1 MLIKS
6 AEFIL
11 SVAGPKQYP
20 TDKLPEIALVGRSNV
35 GKSSLI
41 NCLINRKGLAKTSST
56 PGKTRLL
63 NFYLINKEFY
73 FVDLPGY
80 GYAKVKAN
88 IKESW
93 GRLIEDYLAKRE
105 NLAGVLQLVDI
116 RHKPTKDDIMMQEW
130 LQYHELPTLVV
141 ATKLDKITRPN
152 WKKHLQE
159 TKTALQTEDIIL
171 FSSQTRQGKEE
182 VLRQVAGWTRKEEN

>member
-20 TDKLPEIALVGRSNV
+20 TDNLPEIALVGRSNV
-35 GKSSLI
+35 GKSSLV

-80 GYAKVKAN
+80 GYAKVKEN
-88 IKESW
+88 IKKSW
-93 GRLIEDYLAKRE
+93 GSLIEDYLAKRE
-105 NLAGVLQLVDI
+105 NLAGILQLVDI
-116 RHKPTKDDIMMQEW
+116 RHKPTKDDILMQEW
-130 LQYHELPTLVV
+130 LQYHGLPTLVI

-159 TKTALQTEDIIL
+159 TQTVLQTDDIIL
-171 FSSQTRQGKEE
+171 FSSQTRHGKED
-182 VLRQVAGWTRKEEN
+182 VLRQIADWTRKEES